1 MYHPWDNSTIFYQ
14 QDKGGGINP
23 PPMALSF
30 GLGNATER
38 CHLSPLRLPSPVLRS
53 LLTSGKPAVDIFRL
67 LVVITIF
74 WTKFQK
80 VLIFYKFL
88 DII

>member
-1 MYHPWDNSTIFYQ
+1 MQ
-14 QDKGGGINP
+14 QS
-23 PPMALSF
+23 AFLSR
-30 GLGNATER
+30 R
-38 CHLSPLRLPSPVLRS
+38 CAPITR
-53 LLTSGKPAVDIFRL
+53 GKPAVDIFRL